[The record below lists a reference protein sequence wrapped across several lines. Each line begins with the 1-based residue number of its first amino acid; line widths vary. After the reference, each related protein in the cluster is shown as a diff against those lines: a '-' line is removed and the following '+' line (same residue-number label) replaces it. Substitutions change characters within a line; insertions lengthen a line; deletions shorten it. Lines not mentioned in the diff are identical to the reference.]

1 MNTEFSEVVSSIEF
15 VVIGKKINIYEAFKK
30 VQRKIRKK
38 SFFLKILKSFCKSN
52 LAFLIDA
59 FTVDVSYAMYGGFML
74 EVMKRETVYL
84 TGKK

>member
-1 MNTEFSEVVSSIEF
+1 LRKEEEF
-15 VVIGKKINIYEAFKK
+15 KDFKE
-30 VQRKIRKK
+30 
-38 SFFLKILKSFCKSN
+38 FCKSN

-59 FTVDVSYAMYGGFML
+59 GFTVDVSYAMYGGGFML